1 MLLKIFSFV
10 FNSALGTFDDSEFQ
24 DFVKDKAILSIREFF
39 FIHNNLPYLTLV
51 LQYQSSEAVSIE
63 TGPIPQHDSWKKTLT
78 EVDMG
83 LFNVLRDWR
92 SKKSKQ
98 QGVPPYLLFT
108 NRQFAEIVKQRPQNL
123 SDLGKIDGIGKAKLD
138 RYGADILAITKI
150 EPETGK

>member
-1 MLLKIFSFV
+1 
-10 FNSALGTFDDSEFQ
+10 
-24 DFVKDKAILSIREFF
+24 
-39 FIHNNLPYLTLV
+39 
-51 LQYQSSEAVSIE
+51 
-63 TGPIPQHDSWKKTLT
+63 
-78 EVDMG
+78 MG